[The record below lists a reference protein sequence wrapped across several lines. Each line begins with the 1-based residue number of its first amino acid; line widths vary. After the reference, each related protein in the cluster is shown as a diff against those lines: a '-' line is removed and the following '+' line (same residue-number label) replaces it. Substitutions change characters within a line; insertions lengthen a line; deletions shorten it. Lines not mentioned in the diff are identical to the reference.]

1 MQLAYRVSATMG
13 ADGIVLLLV
22 FFLGVVASW
31 WALGALK
38 WDKFTH
44 HPFAGQ
50 AQLLRF
56 FLALA
61 GGVLS
66 VIVGLILLGA
76 MQLLNGA
83 F

>member
-1 MQLAYRVSATMG
+1 MG

-31 WALGALK
+31 WALGALR

-44 HPFAGQ
+44 QPFAGQ

-83 F
+83 L